1 MSSSIPKRWEPLSKI
16 RYGFVSHP
24 FVPAEHS
31 PQLSDLQQDDPTA
44 LALASV
50 ESHLI
55 DLEVGDEIY
64 VFEQLGHTDVQWYR
78 GYVVSTNRFSTS
90 TISINNLSDYSTFPS
105 TAGAAATATSVEEP
119 QVYVGIFPASHVHIR
134 EQLDDAQLR
143 MAEIYER
150 AKEAGAV
157 GGMPSLR
164 PAPKR
169 NMETLPEEDES
180 QSNPASPKHSP
191 VVLDGGSPPP
201 ARVTFDPIQ
210 QAFVV
215 SDALDVPKPAPP
227 LPSLK
232 CGDVTASGTNEPLVD
247 EISCALRE
255 WNTLIY
261 TYLVQRNYNLFQTVR
276 HHIEVLHAARRQ
288 LLAQTLSVEEVSKLR
303 RECVARLVK
312 GNVVQGLDVI
322 VRHPGRG
329 GLVDVNFTGKES
341 DPESW
346 VSGIKL
352 YALQVALAYVDQ
364 NEDGTSTSAL
374 IDSSAS
380 NAFGIT
386 SPSTTGA
393 GILAGLTA
401 SSSATRL
408 KRQNSVSLSRHSLLP
423 PSASSNSHI
432 TDKLAEEKSRVKYF
446 HVYLDVRAFV
456 ASPCAP
462 GETAELYFSLYNK
475 AEARFLTEEYCI
487 VLNHQ
492 GVPAKESEGRLGK
505 MRTLFT
511 ELSQNDMSDLN
522 IICRIVRNGAMRI
535 TNVDQRSANLA
546 SLGYQGNDAASEH
559 SVDGPEVS
567 MSATSGSAGFR
578 ASRMAGDR
586 HFRRPFG
593 CAVLELGQ
601 HHQFSTDMATSSP
614 MREHV
619 MPIFVPV
626 NEAAF
631 STLHQDIIASRI
643 KEFEKSPRAEMLAVN
658 VKVFYG
664 DAATLVRENSSLLG
678 EAPLTARLG
687 FPDVVFPGEERNE
700 AYIKLWSGEFFP
712 SGSKMA
718 GGGSPKNIQVSAEVR
733 TADGQVLQSVI
744 SRGSGEALVTQFDST
759 VFWHQNSPTWGE
771 LLKLVLPHE
780 MMEHCHIFFTFRHRS
795 SREEKSV
802 SGQGGVVGTVNGLSA
817 SAAAAVGAA
826 PKPFAYA
833 WLPLFEANKAFISDG
848 SHTLLLWRT
857 NRSPSQLVPE
867 VYFQIPPLFPSGRS
881 LADVVPPSLTASI
894 QPLRDNL
901 TLRTFLVSTRFTQNE
916 VLLKLL
922 NWRTALSSNF
932 AELQDV
938 LTKFTFVGE
947 VEIVKFL
954 RDIFDAL
961 FGIMTSTMNQSGA
974 LDDLVFNGLVM
985 VLGIVQDRRFTNFR
999 ATLDVYI
1006 EHHFNFT
1013 TAHVRILSS
1022 MARLLSDPSRS
1033 ETSKDLRASIKVWSY
1048 LFKMIVRSR
1057 EQQRAARSVADS
1069 VGDHVDAKFK
1079 TELESLLRSINRM
1092 MSASKPASIVGTQ
1105 TLALQHF
1112 ASILPDLNRI
1122 FSLEE
1127 MVSIATSFAD
1137 SVYISKGRMAVWKL
1151 LHILQLTNSLLF
1163 DHHSS
1168 RSQLIPSIVR
1178 WIRPHLGSFDESS
1191 HAASS
1196 DLEAARD
1203 SSRIVWMESARLA
1216 VTVLAVVLDRLQVS
1230 LVELKDRPG
1239 GASELRQEQD
1249 NVDYILS
1256 MMPRLLQTYKE
1267 LDSPA
1272 TIKTLE
1278 RYRSPSTLA
1287 SAVPVIFPSS
1297 YPFPL
1302 IAKHPVGQP
1311 APEVGSSSRR
1321 HRRRVTSQF
1330 LNCGLGEISAVL
1342 IVLVMLSPVKHLASF
1357 LDEHLDLEGSERTSK
1372 FLQDFSDVTSS
1383 ILLNEAY
1390 PSSWLNCNILAH
1402 QMVLKMAEPL
1412 AALLMRD
1419 FIPAPEDSLSFNID
1433 LWRSCLNMLVTL
1445 LCSDQLIIEKFK
1457 PQRRRAVWRL
1467 AGDIRGEGARIFAKL
1482 WDSIGWTD
1490 KESGEQDADPDQ
1502 LKTGGFQ
1509 VQFVPSL
1516 VEPVLELCL
1525 SRHDDM
1531 RTCAVRI
1538 LATMITSE
1546 WHLNGDFTV
1555 IEAEIIDKLDV
1566 LFMTDTKG
1574 DDISRAFFIGQL
1586 RSLFEK
1592 PSVDER
1598 LRQQVHA
1605 CLVSVNRFLDL
1616 LLSVRS
1622 LPMEEGYEDDRI
1634 AGTLKLLGF
1643 LRQANR
1649 VSAFSTH
1656 VLRLVNLHLENFNY
1670 VEAALTLKLHADLHS
1685 WNMDTFAEPVA
1696 DLDLPRQS
1704 DFARKET
1711 LYMLILDY
1719 LGRGQAWEISID
1731 ICRELAQQYEYRS
1744 VNYPRLA
1751 EVLQHQA
1758 SLFQRIATTER
1769 VFPAYFRVAYYGQQ
1783 WPASLQQKIFV
1794 CRGFELE
1801 KYSAFC
1807 ERIHQKYPKATI
1819 IKNSAEPGEHIR
1831 QADAQYLHITALQPE
1846 PDRTKGIFTNPETPP
1861 LVRAYYEHNAVN
1873 LFSFSRTIHKPSGN
1887 RPPKADAVPDFT
1899 ELWVEKTYLRCEDT
1913 FPTVLRRSEV
1923 AEVRLVE
1930 VSPLENALHDVN
1942 VKRDELE
1949 MLEKKYIALSRVSKP
1964 GKINT
1969 NRLSMALNSAVDAPA
1984 HSGIPMYKRSFFT
1997 PSFISINPD
2006 KEELVMQLR
2015 DAIDAQSKI
2024 LARCMLLHSRLCP
2037 PEMLPFHETLE
2048 RFWRYNFSDEIARL
2062 GLDANGVADGS
2073 VSHSHGSA
2081 LSGHSD
2087 SDARRRLNESGVE
2100 TSPAFQIGE
2109 SRTRESLEGPRAQYA
2124 VDVNSRLQKVVA
2136 GPETKPT
2143 VMSPLQRHISTLH
2156 RKSANLMALASQQQ
2170 QQQQQQQQAEVQ
2182 ASGGSDAFSLRSGRT
2197 YTGPGTDGGEI
2208 GSTPIP
2214 LTPTPTPG
2222 LNHSQAPS
2230 RYEVSV
2236 HEASSVA
2243 PSAKSPGPLLS
2254 GLLSPGKADTS
2265 GGSSIGSSTGN
2276 RLSRLIRGA
2285 RKNH

>member
-1 MSSSIPKRWEPLSKI
+1 MTSTLPKRWEPLPKI

-31 PQLSDLQQDDPTA
+31 PQLGDHDPDDPTA

-55 DLEVGDEIY
+55 DLEVGDEVY
-64 VFEQLGHTDVQWYR
+64 VFEQLGHAEVQWYR

-90 TISINNLSDYSTFPS
+90 TISLNNLSDYSTFPS
-105 TAGAAATATSVEEP
+105 TAGSAAVATSVEEP

-143 MAEIYER
+143 MSEIYER

-157 GGMPSLR
+157 GGLPLLG
-164 PAPKR
+164 AVPKR
-169 NMETLPEEDES
+169 NMETLQEEDES
-180 QSNPASPKHSP
+180 QSQPSSPQHSP
-191 VVLDGGSPPP
+191 ALLDGRSATP
-201 ARVTFDPIQ
+201 ARVTFDHQ
-210 QAFVV
+210 LQAFVV
-215 SDALDVPKPAPP
+215 SDAPDVPKPAPP

-232 CGDVTASGTNEPLVD
+232 CGDVTASGTSEPLVD
-247 EISCALRE
+247 EIACALRE
-255 WNTLIY
+255 WNSLIY
-261 TYLVQRNYNLFQTVR
+261 TYLVQRNYVLFQTVR

-329 GLVDVNFTGKES
+329 GLVDVNLTGKES

-364 NEDGTSTSAL
+364 NEDGTSTAAL
-374 IDSSAS
+374 IDGSAN

-401 SSSATRL
+401 SSSSNRL
-408 KRQNSVSLSRHSLLP
+408 KRQNSISLARHSILP
-423 PSASSNSHI
+423 PSTSSSSHI
-432 TDKLAEEKSRVKYF
+432 NDKLAEEKSRVKYF

-492 GVPAKESEGRLGK
+492 GVPAKESEGRIGK
-505 MRTLFT
+505 MRSLFT

-535 TNVDQRSANLA
+535 SNSDHRSNLANL
-546 SLGYQGNDAASEH
+546 GGNSDAASEH
-559 SVDGPEVS
+559 SVDGAES
-567 MSATSGSAGFR
+567 SLSAAGTAGFR

-601 HHQFSTDMATSSP
+601 HHQFSTEMATSSP

-712 SGSKMA
+712 PGSKVA

-733 TADGQVLQSVI
+733 TADGQVLQNVI
-744 SRGSGEALVTQFDST
+744 ARGSGEPLVTQFDST
-759 VFWHQNSPTWGE
+759 VFYHQNSPTWGE
-771 LLKLVLPHE
+771 LLKLVLPHD

-795 SREEKSV
+795 SREEKSLAGPGGGIGGGSSLGT
-802 SGQGGVVGTVNGLSA
+802 SGA
-817 SAAAAVGAA
+817 SAAAAAA
-826 PKPFAYA
+826 ASSKPFAYA
-833 WLPLFEANKAFISDG
+833 WLPLFEANKAFILDG

-857 NRSPSQLVPE
+857 SRPPSQLVPE
-867 VYFQIPPLFPSGRS
+867 VYFRIPAMFPSGRS
-881 LADVVPPSLTASI
+881 LADIVPPSLSATF

-916 VLLKLL
+916 TLLKLL
-922 NWRTALSSNF
+922 NWRTSLASNF
-932 AELQDV
+932 TELQDV

-961 FGIMTSTMNQSGA
+961 FGIMTSPTNQSGA

-1022 MARLLSDPSRS
+1022 MSKLLSDPSRG

-1048 LFKMIVRSR
+1048 LFKIIVRSR
-1057 EQQRAARSVADS
+1057 EQQRAARSVAES

-1079 TELESLLRSINRM
+1079 TELESLLRSINRL

-1112 ASILPDLNRI
+1112 ASILPDLFRI
-1122 FSLEE
+1122 FSLDD
-1127 MVSIATSFAD
+1127 MVNIATSFAD

-1178 WIRPHLGSFDESS
+1178 WIRPHLGSYDESS
-1191 HAASS
+1191 NTTSS

-1203 SSRIVWMESARLA
+1203 SSRIVWMESARLS

-1287 SAVPVIFPSS
+1287 SAVPVIFPST

-1311 APEVGSSSRR
+1311 AQEAGSSSRR
-1321 HRRRVTSQF
+1321 HRRRVTSNF

-1390 PSSWLNCNILAH
+1390 PNSWLNCNILAH
-1402 QMVLKMAEPL
+1402 QMVLKMADPL
-1412 AALLMRD
+1412 AALLIRD
-1419 FIPAPEDSLSFNID
+1419 FIPGSDDVHTFKID
-1433 LWRSCLNMLVTL
+1433 LWRSSLNMLVTL

-1482 WDSIGWTD
+1482 WDAIGWTD
-1490 KESGEQDADPDQ
+1490 TESGENDTDPDQ

-1685 WNMDTFAEPVA
+1685 WSMDTFAEPVS

-1769 VFPAYFRVAYYGQQ
+1769 IFPAYFKVAYYGQQ

-1831 QADAQYLHITALQPE
+1831 SADAQYLHITALQPE
-1846 PDRTKGIFTNPETPP
+1846 PDRSKGIFTNAETPP
-1861 LVRAYYEHNAVN
+1861 LVRGYYEHNAVN
-1873 LFSFSRTIHKPSGN
+1873 LFSFSRTIHKPSAN
-1887 RPPKADAVPDFT
+1887 RVPKQQDGSPDFT

-1923 AEVRLVE
+1923 ADVKVVE
-1930 VSPLENALHDVN
+1930 ISPLENALNDVN

-1949 MLEKKYIALSRVSKP
+1949 MLEKKYVALRAVSKP

-1997 PSFISINPD
+1997 PSFISTNAD
-2006 KEELVMQLR
+2006 KEEMVMQLR
-2015 DAIDAQSKI
+2015 NAIDAQAKV
-2024 LARCMLLHSRLCP
+2024 LARCMALHARLCP

-2048 RFWRYNFSDEIARL
+2048 RFWRFNFSDEITRL
-2062 GLDANGVADGS
+2062 DLNAAPDGS
-2073 VSHSHGSA
+2073 LAPSDSSVA
-2081 LSGHSD
+2081 SGHGD
-2087 SDARRRLNESGVE
+2087 SDAVVRRKDSAFEG
-2100 TSPAFQIGE
+2100 SPPFQIGE
-2109 SRTRESLEGPRAQYA
+2109 GRIRESVEGSRPQYA

-2136 GPETKPT
+2136 GPEAKPAL
-2143 VMSPLQRHISTLH
+2143 MSPLQRHISTLH
-2156 RKSANLMALASQQQ
+2156 RKSTNLLAMASQQQ
-2170 QQQQQQQQAEVQ
+2170 QQQQAAEL
-2182 ASGGSDAFSLRSGRT
+2182 SSPGDAFSLKSGRT
-2197 YTGPGTDGGEI
+2197 YTGAGTDGGEI

-2214 LTPTPTPG
+2214 PTPTPG
-2222 LNHSQAPS
+2222 PGTNAPS
-2230 RYEVSV
+2230 RYEMSV
-2236 HEASSVA
+2236 HESTSPPGSVR
-2243 PSAKSPGPLLS
+2243 SPPLLS
-2254 GLLSPGKADTS
+2254 GFLAPSKADQGG
-2265 GGSSIGSSTGN
+2265 GGSSVGSSTGN
-2276 RLSRLIRGA
+2276 RLSRLIRSA